1 MTQRREID
9 WQTRWLEVTITKTKT
24 LLFLPPAPESSRA
37 TKPCFFLPPHPN
49 SDFPVGAGQVSAK
62 LENLIFNHHTRL
74 RFGGSQDHAKQKIF
88 RIEIALEAC

>member
-1 MTQRREID
+1 MLAPICEAVSDSSVAVIGNRRIAVRSRGAIA
-9 WQTRWLEVTITKTKT
+9 QQNLAFFAPRTRNG
-24 LLFLPPAPESSRA
+24 SG
-37 TKPCFFLPPHPN
+37 
-49 SDFPVGAGQVSAK
+49 FPVGAGQVSAK